1 MNDLNKPVSLKK
13 RMTALVITVFML
25 FTGCKPFEG
34 LSGPERFSREF
45 LRVEIINATE
55 TENGVFYKVIE
66 FENNEVQEPKYPGI
80 SKEKR
85 DYFISYVKK
94 MAGNDYAKYEKGEW
108 KLDQGKSEGHAYLGT
123 VTVTYN
129 ANYADSKK
137 TKSENIRK
145 DVFDELPEG
154 FEEFLSSVN
163 EYDKEKAIS
172 FSDQPCKMSA
182 EFYKRITGVTDEMVN
197 DGTVEDYLKLY
208 PTDVFSLL
216 NEYADN
222 YWNYYSKP
230 ERGVPV
236 QFAYWPLYRA
246 YPKTKRS
253 EKSTKE
259 ELGQFAKKLGTVLG
273 LNTEEFKVNEEGSVT
288 LRIDDKMTV
297 DLYMTCA
304 IPDRYE
310 YEDYP
315 LVLISKMYLDGG
327 EFIKDY
333 RRAFFYSTDYKF
345 AVCLNGAEKRSYY
358 GEQYTPEQLYDF
370 YMSCK
375 ELLAVG

>member
-1 MNDLNKPVSLKK
+1 M
-13 RMTALVITVFML
+13 VITASL
-25 FTGCKPFEG
+25 LLTGCLPAIGTFKPEK
-34 LSGPERFSREF
+34 FSREY
-45 LRVEIINATE
+45 LQVEIINATE
-55 TENGVFYKVIE
+55 TSNGVFYKKIE
-66 FENNEVQEPKYPGI
+66 FENNKLREPKYPGI
-80 SKEKR
+80 SEEKR
-85 DYFISYVKK
+85 DYFLSYAEKLAK
-94 MAGNDYAKYEKGEW
+94 NDYIKYESGRFS
-108 KLDQGKSEGHAYLGT
+108 LDPVKSEGHTYLGT
-123 VTVTYN
+123 VTVTYF
-129 ANYADSKK
+129 ADYENSKYH
-137 TKSENIRK
+137 KSENIRK
-145 DVFDELPEG
+145 DIFDELPEG
-154 FEEFLSSVN
+154 FEEFLSTVN
-163 EYDKEKAIS
+163 EYDKDNVIS

-182 EFYKRITGVTDEMVN
+182 EFYKRITGVTDEIVN